1 MCVLKKPLAG
11 IPRVREPSFY
21 KKNCREHFIRSI
33 RILYVKVY
41 WTIHFLGYRQFIKN
55 VLQDVIFE
63 YINGR
68 DVQRKNV
75 VNNVDK
81 SSLWACYI

>member
-1 MCVLKKPLAG
+1 MNG
-11 IPRVREPSFY
+11 
-21 KKNCREHFIRSI
+21 FISVNGLWGFR
-33 RILYVKVY
+33 RDTV
-41 WTIHFLGYRQFIKN
+41 TGYNRASKQSYN
-55 VLQDVIFE
+55 

-81 SSLWACYI
+81 SSLIQN